1 MCCDSSTPHVTSHST
16 IFATTRNKSRT
27 SFPSRCETI
36 TKQLKWCAG
45 VSEISITLITYGTQC
60 RTQRRI
66 LYTHWHICTSLYT
79 QIQRL
84 ITSSH
89 LTTRAQL
96 VYESISLTKLSHTI
110 LCNPYLDSPASK
122 TLCVRAELQP
132 PTSKLNSD
140 DHGFAH
146 RQDQIDHSL
155 GC

>member
-16 IFATTRNKSRT
+16 ILQPQGTKEGLASPPGVKLSRNKT
-27 SFPSRCETI
+27 EMVCRC
-36 TKQLKWCAG
+36 L
-45 VSEISITLITYGTQC
+45 ITLITYGTQC

-146 RQDQIDHSL
+146 RQD
-155 GC
+155 